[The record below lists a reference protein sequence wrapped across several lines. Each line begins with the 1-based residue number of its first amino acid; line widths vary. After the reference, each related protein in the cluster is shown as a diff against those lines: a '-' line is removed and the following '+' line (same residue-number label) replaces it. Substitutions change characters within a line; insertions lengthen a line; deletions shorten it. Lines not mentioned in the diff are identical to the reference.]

1 MTRPRV
7 LLATE
12 SVRAGNGGIARVARL
27 MAKVLGE
34 RTDPVTGIAFSDPQ
48 PSSDLGVSF
57 RTARGSR
64 TRYVLEVNR
73 AIPTHTH
80 FVYDCLGMSR
90 AHQWL
95 PIPHRPSLAYVHGI
109 EVWTGTAHSK
119 QVAAAPRMTH
129 LLSNSLHTRDR
140 AAELDPRFARAEVCW
155 LATESDDPP
164 ASTPRTGGPPR
175 VTIVGRVVP
184 NRYKGHDE
192 LFRAWPAVLAAVPD
206 AVLTVA
212 GTGPA
217 LPQVRKLAAELG
229 LPENQVEFRGFVP
242 EAVMPQLWAETTVFA
257 MPSRGEGFGLV
268 YIEAM
273 RHSVPVIGSVHD
285 AAPEVNLDGVTGY
298 NVDLTRPSQLA
309 DRLIHLLRNRD
320 EASRLG
326 ANGFR
331 RWQTAFRYSA
341 FRSRFEPI
349 LNRFL
354 SR

>member
-1 MTRPRV
+1 M
-7 LLATE
+7 LLASE
-12 SVRAGNGGIARVARL
+12 SLRAGNGGIARVARL
-27 MAKVLGE
+27 IAKVLGE
-34 RTDPVTGIAFSDPQ
+34 RADPVNGVVFSDPHS
-48 PSSDLGVSF
+48 PTDLGVPF

-64 TRYVLEVNR
+64 TRYVMAVTR
-73 AIPTHTH
+73 ATPTHTH

-95 PIPHRPSLAYVHGI
+95 PFPRRPSLAFICGI
-109 EVWTGTAHSK
+109 EVWPGTFHPG
-119 QVAAAPRMTH
+119 QVRAAPRVTE
-129 LLSNSLHTRDR
+129 LVSISQHTRDR

-164 ASTPRTGGPPR
+164 ALPPRTDGPPR

-184 NRYKGHDE
+184 DRYKGHDE
-192 LFRAWPAVLAAVPD
+192 LFRAWPTVLAAVPD

-217 LPQVRKLAAELG
+217 LPQFQKLAVELG
-229 LPENQVEFRGFVP
+229 LPEQQVEFRGFVP
-242 EAVMPQLWAETTVFA
+242 EAEMPKLWAETTAFA

-273 RHSVPVIGSVHD
+273 RHAVPVIGSIHD
-285 AAPEVNLDGVTGY
+285 AAPEVNLEGVTGY
-298 NVDLTRPSQLA
+298 NVDLNRSTELA

-320 EASRLG
+320 EAARLG

-331 RWQTAFRYSA
+331 RWNAEYRYSA
-341 FRSRFEPI
+341 FRSRFGPI